1 MNPEMIVMS
10 LPIVMR
16 KSGFFLA
23 ALLLLGTAAS
33 AQAQPAKAK
42 GAAGKGAPAR
52 GVTAPSNVFAR
63 GDREI
68 LTFETERDYDRLE
81 ELERTTRDTQP
92 APGAMTPLY
101 LRSRTDGSVQPYAV
115 RLPREFARDKSY
127 PLVVQLHGL
136 NFNEVLSGSRM
147 RYRGM
152 GGPQWIEPD
161 LRVIYAHCFG
171 RPSTFYRGMG
181 EEDVLEVIDEVKRR
195 FRVDADRVYIMG
207 HSMGG
212 SGSYTVGLHY
222 PDLFGGIMPL
232 DAAMGSRMAQGPGG
246 NRTQTPAWMEPQI
259 AIHTPSKLYPNA
271 RNVDVFFKN
280 AGAGIQGRSTE
291 FTDGIVAEGG
301 FSTAESFPGMP
312 HNFGD
317 RYPYAH
323 FVTELIQHPIGR
335 KSSEVKFYTNT
346 LRYNRA
352 YWVTIDRLTRH
363 HSDARVVANCDDKGG
378 VHITTTNIDALTLR
392 LDESPAAKGG
402 PLVVDGNTVLPSH
415 SGGVVQLAKVDGSWK
430 LGPWNGPTLTK
441 RHGLQ
446 GPIDD
451 AFNSRFLAV
460 YGEGDRDLAIA
471 ELDAVRNPSTVLDI
485 HGEFPMKPAAR
496 VTTQDVESSNLIL
509 FGNPQSNAVL
519 RRIAPSLP
527 SALMQAGDDG
537 ARAIFIY
544 PNPENPSRYVVV
556 WPAKLL
562 SVAGD
567 TLRSGW
573 IMPVSLLPDHLW
585 VKDGK
590 IVSGGHFDSDW
601 RPAP

>member
-1 MNPEMIVMS
+1 MS
-10 LPIVMR
+10 PTTRAWRAGGLLA
-16 KSGFFLA
+16 FLVLVASPA
-23 ALLLLGTAAS
+23 A
-33 AQAQPAKAK
+33 AQEAKAK
-42 GAAGKGAPAR
+42 GAVRKGAGPPAQ
-52 GVTAPSNVFAR
+52 GVTAPSRVFAR
-63 GDREI
+63 GDVEI
-68 LTFETERDYDRLE
+68 LTFESEDDYDRLQ
-81 ELERTTRDTQP
+81 ELERATRDTQP
-92 APGAMTPLY
+92 EPGVMTPLY

-115 RLPREFARDKSY
+115 RLPRDYARDQTY

-136 NFNEVLSGSRM
+136 AFMEVLSGSRV

-152 GGPQWIEPD
+152 GGPQWIQPD
-161 LRVIYAHCFG
+161 LRVIYVHCFG

-195 FRVDADRVYIMG
+195 FPVNADRVFVMG

-222 PDLFGGIMPL
+222 PDLFGGIIPI
-232 DAAMGSRMAQGPGG
+232 DAAMGMRVGG
-246 NRTQTPAWMEPQI
+246 ATQPPSTPAWMEPQS
-259 AIHTPSKLYPNA
+259 AIHSPNNLYPNA

-280 AGAGIQGRSTE
+280 AGAGIQGNSTV

-317 RYPYAH
+317 AYPYAN
-323 FVTELIQHPIGR
+323 FVTELIAHPIRR
-335 KSSEVKFYTNT
+335 KPSEVKFYTNT

-363 HSDARVVANCDDKGG
+363 SADARIVATCDDKGSIK
-378 VHITTTNIDALTLR
+378 ITTTNIDALTLR
-392 LDESPAAKGG
+392 LDDTPAAKGG
-402 PLVVDGNTVLPSH
+402 ALVIDGSTVLSSH
-415 SGGVVQLAKVDGSWK
+415 QGGVVQVAKRDGAWQT
-430 LGPWNGPTLTK
+430 GPWNGSALAK
-441 RHGLQ
+441 KHGVQ

-485 HGEFPMKPAAR
+485 HGDFPMKAAAR
-496 VTTQDVESSNLIL
+496 VTTQDVETANLIL
-509 FGNPQSNAVL
+509 FGTPQSNAVL
-519 RRIAPSLP
+519 RRIAPTLP
-527 SALMQAGDDG
+527 TDVMQTGDDG
-537 ARAIFIY
+537 SRAVFIY
-544 PNPENPSRYVVV
+544 PNPENPARYVVV

-562 SVAGD
+562 SAPGAVM
-567 TLRSGW
+567 RNMW
-573 IMPVSLLPDHLW
+573 IMPICSLPDYVR
-585 VKDGK
+585 VKDGA

-601 RPAP
+601 RLTGK